1 MEKEKK
7 DFLLYQWLFFIPFS
21 VLAMLGGLIVS
32 IIALFLFICGAK
44 YVVAS
49 FMLEKSQ
56 IFPAVVMTLTTL
68 TVVAVLVFSVV
79 LLIKKYI
86 KAVDNFKEEKKAI
99 FENNSTSDDN
109 QN

>member
-32 IIALFLFICGAK
+32 LIALFLFICAAK
-44 YVVAS
+44 YTVAS
-49 FMLEKSQ
+49 FMLESDK
-56 IFPAVVMTLTTL
+56 IFLAVILTLSIYA
-68 TVVAVLVFSVV
+68 VVAVLVFSVV
-79 LLIKKYI
+79 MLIKKYI

-99 FENNSTSDDN
+99 FEKSGDSQSDN
-109 QN
+109 